1 MLYVGARK
9 PKILFIGDYP
19 GEAECAGASP
29 FSTPA
34 GEMLF
39 KMGTAMGL
47 AWENAPQG
55 RGVAFVNFLKIRPD
69 TMTPTAESLSVC
81 GLYLRRQIELAEPE
95 ALVLLGHLPV
105 KVLSIMG
112 NASFS
117 SIEGKILDCRGIVAM
132 PIKHPNAI
140 MRFVNQKSIFF
151 DERKKAWTALQQLM
165 KMVF

>member
-1 MLYVGARK
+1 MLHVGVRK

-19 GEAECAGASP
+19 SEAECAGASP

-55 RGVAFVNFLKIRPD
+55 RGVAFVNVLKCRPE

-81 GLYLRRQIELAEPE
+81 GLYLRRQIELAEPA